1 MVSRFNW
8 KGWLSINKPK
18 RLYILWNNYGY
29 NWLTLFMLYSKT
41 AWRYRLHNKAVMI
54 LLVNCVNGLVR
65 HSTRLQQLRRVCFKM
80 NIKPLNPIFLVP
92 QSNWFAEFFDTSG
105 TITLSMKNSVPQLT
119 VSVTNKNL
127 VDVEHFLILG
137 YGSIYFY
144 RTQNG
149 YYKWTIQFCIDK

>member
-1 MVSRFNW
+1 
-8 KGWLSINKPK
+8 
-18 RLYILWNNYGY
+18 
-29 NWLTLFMLYSKT
+29 
-41 AWRYRLHNKAVMI
+41 
-54 LLVNCVNGLVR
+54 
-65 HSTRLQQLRRVCFKM
+65 
-80 NIKPLNPIFLVP
+80 
-92 QSNWFAEFFDTSG
+92 
-105 TITLSMKNSVPQLT
+105 MKNSVPQLT